1 MRVELNMAG
10 GTKNGFDKL
19 MLLNVPAL
27 AKPFTKAELAPE
39 ALFKMLLGVPGASAP
54 GPTKNWLYK
63 GGLFRKLSAT
73 VAGKKSWKIPN
84 PPRTTVSLPAPR
96 GDQAKPK
103 RGSQPILV

>member
-1 MRVELNMAG
+1 MLAELNIAG

-19 MLLNVPAL
+19 MLLNVPPL
-27 AKPFTKAELAPE
+27 AKPVRNAVLAPE
-39 ALFKMLLGVPGASAP
+39 AWLKMLPGAPGASAP

-63 GGLFRKLSAT
+63 GGLLRKLSAT

>member
-1 MRVELNMAG
+1 MLTELNIEG
-10 GTKNGFDKL
+10 GTKNGFDRL
-19 MLLNVPAL
+19 MLLNVPAF
-27 AKPFTKAELAPE
+27 AKPVANAELA
-39 ALFKMLLGVPGASAP
+39 PGASAP